1 MLDTITPANIAHGV
15 RIALNH
21 TVIASAPLMRTQYA
35 LNRAAEYDDRKTGG
49 IAAENQSSQYGCCAA
64 APSP

>member
-15 RIALNH
+15 RIAPNH

-35 LNRAAEYDDRKTGG
+35 LNRAAEETHAKPLQ
-49 IAAENQSSQYGCCAA
+49 IIVSAVISSN
-64 APSP
+64 